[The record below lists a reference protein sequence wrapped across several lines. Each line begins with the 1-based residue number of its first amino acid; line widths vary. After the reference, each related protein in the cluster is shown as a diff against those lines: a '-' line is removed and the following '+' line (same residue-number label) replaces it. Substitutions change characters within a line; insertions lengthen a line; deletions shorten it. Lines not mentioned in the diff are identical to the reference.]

1 MDKKEAEELKVNYL
15 IKRKMAGM
23 QKQKNKN
30 KKFLNMLKAI

>member
-1 MDKKEAEELKVNYL
+1 MDKKEAEELKSKFFN
-15 IKRKMAGM
+15 KMAGM